1 MGHRHRPL
9 RAALP
14 QGGRHAPPAPAGG
27 EQVSW
32 LWSWFPEFANP
43 GRLWTLALL
52 PVLVLVYLILLRV
65 KGRVALRFTNTG
77 MLGRVVG
84 SQRRWTRHVFV
95 AMSLC
100 SLVALGLAYANPL
113 GTEKVPRERATVVM
127 IVDVSLSMSAEDV
140 EPNRLDAAKQA
151 AVDFVRDLPDSFNV
165 AVVAMSG
172 RPTIAIPPT
181 TDRGATER
189 AITALELAD
198 GTAIGDS
205 ITTALR
211 AVDLAPPGGD
221 GEEPAPAMIVMLS
234 DGTNTEGPTP
244 DEPAKRAKNEEIPI
258 FTIAYGTQN
267 GFVDIDGQREN
278 VAPDTATLEQIAD
291 ITGARAV
298 GADDR
303 EALATAY
310 RDVGSVIGY
319 EDVAKPITATYAFI
333 ALGFAV
339 VAALGAVFMAARWP
353 R

>member
-1 MGHRHRPL
+1 M
-9 RAALP
+9 
-14 QGGRHAPPAPAGG
+14 
-27 EQVSW
+27 W
-32 LWSWFPEFANP
+32 DWIPEFANP
-43 GRLWTLALL
+43 ERLWTLLLL
-52 PVLVLVYLILLRV
+52 PVLIIAYLILLRL

-113 GTEKVPRERATVVM
+113 GTEKVPRERATIVM
-127 IVDVSLSMSAEDV
+127 VVDVSLSMSAEDV

-151 AVDFVRDLPDSFNV
+151 ATEFVQELPDSFNV

-172 RPTIAIPPT
+172 RPTVAIPPT

-189 AITALELAD
+189 AIAALALEN

-205 ITTALR
+205 ITSAMR
-211 AVDLAPPGGD
+211 AIEMAPPGD
-221 GEEPAPAMIVMLS
+221 DEADTPPAMIVMLS
-234 DGTNTEGPTP
+234 DGTNTEGPEP
-244 DEPAKRAKNEEIPI
+244 QEPAQQAKADEVPI
-258 FTIAYGTQN
+258 YTIAYGTQN
-267 GFVDIDGQREN
+267 GFVDLDGQREN
-278 VAPDTATLEQIAD
+278 VAPDTATLKQIAD
-291 ITGARAV
+291 TTGGRAV
-298 GADDR
+298 DADNR
-303 EALATAY
+303 QALADAY
-310 RDVGSVIGY
+310 RDIGSVIGY
-319 EDVAKPITATYAFI
+319 EDVAKPITATYAFV